1 MADNKKAIETITDT
15 SSVNNFPVPF
25 TLDALRQDILFLYF
39 QQVRTMGWMAGSDAV
54 WKLIERKAEV
64 GEQEC
69 FDPDTNPKDIGFEY
83 SEIADTEFAK
93 SIDQMYQYAYF
104 GIQDESKE
112 SMDDESIHTWI
123 SAVLSDLASSR
134 VADVWEAYGVTTTD
148 AARRCLEVAELANAR
163 RVLEGA
169 SDNFFYFG
177 GTGKDDDSTGFEALT
192 IRQMALLSGMEEM
205 SIRAAANPK
214 RANPLP
220 TYSDEGRTRIAIDA
234 AKSWLESKG
243 RYVPINRTFSS
254 GDIDLTKR
262 RFKSLEDLVETINA
276 RIHMIRRR
284 DNTDRKVAK
293 LLFDAEIMIEV
304 EQGNSELNINLLRDD
319 PAKVEIL
326 AVALE
331 FDAKLLGIRIREAL
345 ANEELSKV
353 ELELREVAQQS
364 LSI

>member
-1 MADNKKAIETITDT
+1 MAENKKLTETLTDT

-54 WKLIERKAEV
+54 WKLIDRKAGV
-64 GEQEC
+64 AEQAC
-69 FDPDTNPKDIGFEY
+69 FDPDTNPKDIEFEY
-83 SEIADTEFAK
+83 SEIASTEFAM
-93 SIDQMYQYAYF
+93 SIEQMYQYAYF

-123 SAVLSDLASSR
+123 SAVLSDLANSR
-134 VADVWEAYGVTTTD
+134 VADVWEAYGVTTVD
-148 AARRCLEVAELANAR
+148 AAKRCLEVAELANAR

-192 IRQMALLSGMEEM
+192 IRQMALLAGMEEM

-220 TYSDEGRTRIAIDA
+220 TYSDEGRTRIAVDV

-243 RYVPINRTFSS
+243 RYVAIKRTFSS
-254 GDIDLTKR
+254 GEIDLTKR
-262 RFKSLEDLVETINA
+262 RFKSLEDLIETINA

-284 DNTDRKVAK
+284 DNTDRKVAN
-293 LLFDAEIMIEV
+293 LLFDAQVMLKGEH
-304 EQGNSELNINLLRDD
+304 GFSELNIDLIRDD
-319 PAKVEIL
+319 HAKVEIL
-326 AVALE
+326 AEALE
-331 FDAKLLGIRIREAL
+331 FDSKLLGIRIREAL
-345 ANEELSKV
+345 ANEELAKV
-353 ELELREVAQQS
+353 DLELREIAEH
-364 LSI
+364 